1 MVGKICCVL
10 SVLILAPDYEYIW
23 KLSWLS
29 SQQHIKWP
37 NSGWVPVKTPSG
49 HHCEKSKTTWHL
61 KSLNPQKSGLNS
73 RCSDLNRLRFTVYSL
88 LIIKFS
94 CIYSCPRF
102 SCKIKRLLTSQSSA
116 WGSKSQSA
124 ACSAPAATSCYHKN
138 LNPAVHIHSVPPQ
151 KLYKGAEI
159 YSLITC
165 FSVVHIEPHN

>member
-102 SCKIKRLLTSQSSA
+102 SCKIKRLRALPEALKANQLPALLLLLLPVTTRILIQMCTFIQS
-116 WGSKSQSA
+116 
-124 ACSAPAATSCYHKN
+124 
-138 LNPAVHIHSVPPQ
+138 PP
-151 KLYKGAEI
+151 KI
-159 YSLITC
+159 I
-165 FSVVHIEPHN
+165 